1 MVAPR
6 DRTGPT
12 PKYSL
17 ILSPAVL
24 AGRDEDLSI
33 TSVHAG
39 RCVRHRNSRH

>member
-24 AGRDEDLSI
+24 AGRDEDLS
-33 TSVHAG
+33 TYFSACWQG
-39 RCVRHRNSRH
+39 CVP